1 MFLWLAT
8 GLVGPHILMIVP
20 QVLMVG
26 HRFSGATS
34 FDGWPHVWM
43 VGPPVWR
50 VGPWFG
56 WLGTGLDGGAMGLN
70 GWPQV

>member
-1 MFLWLAT
+1 
-8 GLVGPHILMIVP
+8 
-20 QVLMVG
+20 MVG

-56 WLGTGLDGGAMGLN
+56 WLGTCLDGGAMGLN